1 MIKLFRNIRKKLL
14 REGKATN
21 YLKYAIGEIVLVVI
35 GILIALQINNWNSNR
50 IQNTNE
56 LLLSKRLLEETQR
69 NLVTLRTDSLIA
81 ETSRSSALNI
91 LHLIGLDTNQVAR
104 RTLDSLVFKILA
116 SPSLDFNSSV
126 LDEALSTGQ
135 VANFKNDSL
144 KDIIYTLPAKLQKVK
159 EREKIIDEE
168 SNKHLVPLIY
178 EFTSLRNIDYTFS
191 RKGKIIGP
199 STLEPIDN
207 RNILALRKFENIVD
221 NQYYLYN
228 ELIDQYSEFGNIIQD
243 LNRLLQEEL
252 KKQ

>member
-91 LHLIGLDTNQVAR
+91 LHLIGLDTNQVAE

-144 KDIIYTLPAKLQKVK
+144 KDIIYTLPAKLKKVK

-178 EFTSLRNIDYTFS
+178 EFTSLRNIDYT
-191 RKGKIIGP
+191 
-199 STLEPIDN
+199 
-207 RNILALRKFENIVD
+207 
-221 NQYYLYN
+221 
-228 ELIDQYSEFGNIIQD
+228 
-243 LNRLLQEEL
+243 
-252 KKQ
+252 